1 MPQDKRTATY
11 KILKANI
18 PVTEALL
25 AAKEKAE
32 GYRCLVYFPIGTDS
46 VYGVLDQYT
55 YYKKPDL
62 DKLFICLSAVQ
73 ESWEGT
79 IDGTQYDPFLSDPP
93 VILTTFEKRLP
104 KMSKVVLYYNE
115 GIRVFRVAFHR
126 SYDGAKPYLIKNM
139 LQPLS

>member
-18 PVTEALL
+18 PIIESLL
-25 AAKEKAE
+25 AVKEKSE

-62 DKLFICLSAVQ
+62 DKLFVCLSAVQ
-73 ESWEGT
+73 ESWQGT

-93 VILTTFEKRLP
+93 VILTTFEKKLP
-104 KMSKVVLYYNE
+104 IMSKVVLYYNE
-115 GIRVFRVAFHR
+115 GIRIFRVAFHR
-126 SYDGAKPYLIKNM
+126 SYDGAKPYLIRNM

>member
-18 PVTEALL
+18 PIIESLL
-25 AAKEKAE
+25 AAKEKSE
-32 GYRCLVYFPIGTDS
+32 GYRCLIYFPVGTDS

-62 DKLFICLSAVQ
+62 DKLFVCLSAVQ

-126 SYDGAKPYLIKNM
+126 SYDGAKPYLIRNM

>member
-18 PVTEALL
+18 PVIESLL
-25 AAKEKAE
+25 SVKEKSE
-32 GYRCLVYFPIGTDS
+32 GYRCQVFFPVGSDS
-46 VYGVLDQYT
+46 VYGVLDQYC

-62 DKLFICLSAVQ
+62 DKLFVCLSAVQ
-73 ESWEGT
+73 ESWEGGG
-79 IDGTQYDPFLSDPP
+79 DGTQYDPFLSDPP

-104 KMSKVVLYYNE
+104 IMSKVVLYYNE
-115 GIRVFRVAFHR
+115 GIRIFRVAFHR
-126 SYDGAKPYLIKNM
+126 SYDGAKPYLIRNM